1 MNRSLVV
8 DEMVFPFESF
18 VANVA
23 GESSEKKI
31 GKKLTIK
38 IVKKNDLN

>member
-1 MNRSLVV
+1 VV

-23 GESSEKKI
+23 GESSEKKLE
-31 GKKLTIK
+31 KKL
-38 IVKKNDLN
+38 KNERLKS